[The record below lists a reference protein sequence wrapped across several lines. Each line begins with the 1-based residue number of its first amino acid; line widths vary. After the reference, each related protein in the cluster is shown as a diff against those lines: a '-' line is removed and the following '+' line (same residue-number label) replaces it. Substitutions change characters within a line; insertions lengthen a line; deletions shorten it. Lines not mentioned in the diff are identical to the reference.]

1 MLMLS
6 MDRDID
12 VRTPESIEFTYA
24 LAGLGSRFL
33 AWFVDFAIQLCIIV
47 AIFFGALFAF
57 AKLPSNGV
65 VSDSAAAKLGAAILI
80 AIIVIV
86 LFTILFGYFIAFEA
100 FWNGQTPG
108 KKLLGIRVV
117 RDGGYPIDFGASL
130 IRNLI
135 RVAELLIGL
144 YALSAISATISPENK
159 RLGDIAAGTIVV
171 RDARL
176 AIPTLDVLRR
186 GAEPV
191 YGATAFLSGDERAL
205 IKRFLDRRD
214 ELNAAKRQELAAQLA
229 GRVRARV
236 PADMQ
241 RLPDEALLERL

>member
-33 AWFVDFAIQLCIIV
+33 AWFVDFLIQLAVIA
-47 AIFFGALFAF
+47 AIFFGLLFIF
-57 AKLPSNGV
+57 SKVPSSGP
-65 VSDSAAAKLGAAILI
+65 VSDAATKLGTAILI
-80 AIIVIV
+80 ALVAFV
-86 LFTILFGYFIAFEA
+86 LFVILFGYFIVFEA

-135 RVAELLIGL
+135 RVAELIVGF
-144 YALSAISATISPENK
+144 YALSAISATVSPENK
-159 RLGDIAAGTIVV
+159 RLGDIAAGTLVV

-176 AIPTLDVLRR
+176 AIPTLDALRH

-205 IKRFLDRRD
+205 IKRFLERRD
-214 ELNAAKRQELAAQLA
+214 ELNATKRGELAAQLA
-229 GRVRARV
+229 NRVRSRV

>member
-1 MLMLS
+1 
-6 MDRDID
+6 MDRNID

-33 AWFVDFAIQLCIIV
+33 AWAFDFLLQILV
-47 AIFFGALFAF
+47 AIAIFLGIIWAGSRIAG
-57 AKLPSNGV
+57 S
-65 VSDSAAAKLGAAILI
+65 SIRAAAAAGASEKIAEAIVI
-80 AIIVIV
+80 AIIVGV
-86 LFTILFGYFIAFEA
+86 VFALFFGYFIAFEA

-117 RDGGYPIDFGASL
+117 RDGGYPVDFGASL
-130 IRNLI
+130 VRNLI
-135 RVAELLIGL
+135 RVAEFLLTG
-144 YALSAISATISPENK
+144 YALSAISATVSPENK

-176 AIPTLDVLRR
+176 KLPSLDALR
-186 GAEPV
+186 GTSDPV

-205 IKRFLDRRD
+205 VKRFLERRD
-214 ELNAAKRQELAAQLA
+214 ELNAVKRQELAQQLA
-229 GRVRARV
+229 SRVRSRV
-236 PADMQ
+236 PADLQ

>member
-1 MLMLS
+1 

-33 AWFVDFAIQLCIIV
+33 AWFVDLSIQLAIIL
-47 AIFFGALFAF
+47 AIFFGLLFA
-57 AKLPSNGV
+57 ATKLPSGGGV
-65 VSDSAAAKLGAAILI
+65 SSSADKVGTAILI
-80 AIIVIV
+80 ALVAIV
-86 LFTILFGYFIAFEA
+86 LFAILFGYFIAFEA

-117 RDGGYPIDFGASL
+117 RDGGYPIDFGASM

-135 RVAELLIGL
+135 RVAEMLFGM
-144 YALSAISATISPENK
+144 YALSALSATISPENK
-159 RLGDIAAGTIVV
+159 RLGDIAAGTLVV

-176 AIPTLDVLRR
+176 AVPSLEVLKGR
-186 GAEPV
+186 AEPV

-205 IKRFLDRRD
+205 IKRFLERRD
-214 ELNAAKRQELAAQLA
+214 ELNASKREELAAQLA
-229 GRVRARV
+229 GRVRPRV
-236 PADMQ
+236 PAELQ